1 VEQETHAVGSAEVLA
16 VPALRT
22 YLRHAGFRADT
33 LVVEQFP
40 HGHSNLTYLVR
51 IDGQEWVLRR
61 RPLGAVP
68 PRAHDMAREFR
79 ILSKLGGVYD
89 LAPRPIVYCGDEA
102 VIGAPFYLMER
113 RRGVVLRGLATESLV
128 PGDGTLE
135 RLCRAFADNLA
146 RLHEIDYRSLG
157 LDDLGRPEGYL
168 SRQIDRWR
176 RRYHEIETSHLAD
189 MEEVGEWLARHTP
202 SESGA
207 ALIHNDYKFDNL
219 VVDPRDPATIVAV
232 LDWEMAT
239 IGDPLADLGTTLGLW
254 VQATDPEPLRAAWVS
269 PASRPDSPTRAALV
283 EIYGERRGR
292 PVSHPVFYYALGLFK
307 LAAIFQQ
314 LYVRHRQGETTDT
327 RLATFDR
334 TVAALARQAS
344 RAISADRI

>member
-1 VEQETHAVGSAEVLA
+1 VEQDRDAARSPDPLA

-22 YLRHAGFRADT
+22 YLRQAGFHGDT

-51 IDGQEWVLRR
+51 MNGQEWVLRR
-61 RPLGAVP
+61 RPLGHVP

-79 ILSKLGGVYD
+79 ILSRLADVYE
-89 LAPRPIVYCGDEA
+89 LAPRPAVYCDDEA

-113 RRGVVLRGLATESLV
+113 RRGVILRGLATESLTV
-128 PGDGTLE
+128 GDGTLQ

-146 RLHEIDYRSLG
+146 RLHEVDYQQLG
-157 LDDLGRPEGYL
+157 LGDLGRPEGYL
-168 SRQIDRWR
+168 ARQIDRWR
-176 RRYHEIETSHLAD
+176 RRYVEIETGRLSDL
-189 MEEVGEWLARHTP
+189 EEVGEWLARQTP
-202 SESGA
+202 PESGA

-219 VVDPRDPATIVAV
+219 VVDPNDPAKIVAV

-239 IGDPLADLGTTLGLW
+239 IGDPLADLGTSLGLW
-254 VQATDPEPLRAAWVS
+254 IQASDPEPLRAAWVS
-269 PASRPDSPTRAALV
+269 PASRPDSLTRAELV

-292 PVSHPVFYYALGLFK
+292 AVSNPVFYYALGLFK
-307 LAAIFQQ
+307 LAVIFQQ
-314 LYVRHRQGETTDT
+314 LYTRHRQGETTDA

-344 RAISADRI
+344 WAISADRL